1 MNDRTGPP
9 DGGAPWDPYRQQP
22 QHGGQPQHGQQP
34 PYVQPG
40 PDWQALAERNE
51 AGLRRRR
58 RLQVGGAVLGALCVV
73 AAAGGAVLW
82 AGGGGHAS
90 ATASGSPQPT
100 ARTTPGPTPTPTPS
114 PTPLTPLQ
122 VISSSVTDTA
132 PLSTKTLYDATRLTI
147 GGRVYTLAATATSVP
162 CWKGTTGGL
171 GNVLAA
177 HDCRELL
184 RSTYVSKDHAV
195 TVGVAV
201 FDTAA
206 QADAVLPKYVGQ
218 IQSLFRTGVPVFC
231 LKAACSLTHAAVGRY
246 DYFTIAGPAN
256 GRAGT
261 GDPLAVA
268 AGQHAAAYAQRRL
281 LDRG

>member
-9 DGGAPWDPYRQQP
+9 DGGAPWEPYRQQP
-22 QHGGQPQHGQQP
+22 PYPQPQPGPDWQQP
-34 PYVQPG
+34 PYVEPG

-58 RLQVGGAVLGALCVV
+58 RLRVAGVVLAALCVVGLVGGAVV
-73 AAAGGAVLW
+73 W
-82 AGGGGHAS
+82 AGGRGHAS
-90 ATASGSPQPT
+90 ATASGSP
-100 ARTTPGPTPTPTPS
+100 RPTPS
-114 PTPLTPLQ
+114 GTPKPTSSAKPLTPLQ
-122 VISSSVTDTA
+122 VISSAATDTK

-147 GGRVYTLAATATSVP
+147 GGRVYTLADTATTIP

-177 HDCRELL
+177 HGCRELL
-184 RSTYVSKDHAV
+184 RSTYIDKDHAV

-201 FDTAA
+201 FDDAA
-206 QADAVLPKYVGQ
+206 QADAVPPKYVGQ
-218 IQSLFRTGVPVFC
+218 IQSLFKRGVPVFC
-231 LKAACSLTHAAVGRY
+231 LKAACSLTHDAVGRY
-246 DYFTIAGPAN
+246 DYFTIAGPTN
-256 GRAGT
+256 GHAGT

-268 AGQHAAAYAQRRL
+268 ACQHAAAYARRRL